1 MTELMS
7 NQELRRCARQSIALR
22 LRSDAQAWPRF
33 GRDVTLADEDGPDG
47 SLLFAC
53 QTDPSMSNPLGM
65 VHGGVTASL
74 LDTCMGVT
82 CAAQCGGQ
90 AATPTVTMTVNY
102 VRPVPLEARLQ
113 VRTRTVRI
121 GCTTGH
127 MSAEVFPADQPERV
141 LASATGVY
149 AIRR

>member
-1 MTELMS
+1 MTELIP
-7 NQELRRCARQSIALR
+7 NQALRESARQSIALR

-33 GRDVTLADEDGPDG
+33 GRDVTLVEEDGPDG

-53 QTDPSMSNPLGM
+53 HTDPSMSNPLGI

-82 CAAQCGGQ
+82 CAAQCGGR

-102 VRPVPLEARLQ
+102 VRPVPLDAELR

-121 GCTTGH
+121 GRTTGQL
-127 MSAEVFPADQPERV
+127 SAEVFPPDSPDQV
-141 LASATGVY
+141 LAAATGVY

>member
-7 NQELRRCARQSIALR
+7 NRELRQCARQSIALR

-33 GRDVTLADEDGPDG
+33 GRDITLADEDGPDG

-53 QTDPSMSNPLGM
+53 HTDPSMSNPLSI

-82 CAAQCGGQ
+82 CSAQCGR

-102 VRPVPLEARLQ
+102 VRPVPLDAELR

-121 GCTTGH
+121 GRTTGQL
-127 MSAEVFPADQPERV
+127 SAEVFLADRPDEV
-141 LASATGVY
+141 LAAATGVY

>member
-1 MTELMS
+1 MTELTP
-7 NQELRRCARQSIALR
+7 NRELRESARRSIALR

-53 QTDPSMSNPLGM
+53 HTDPSMSNPLGI
-65 VHGGVTASL
+65 VHGGITASL

-82 CAAQCGGQ
+82 CAAQCGQ

-102 VRPVPLEARLQ
+102 VRPVPLDAELR

-121 GCTTGH
+121 GRTTGQLA
-127 MSAEVFPADQPERV
+127 AEAFPADDPALI
-141 LASATGVY
+141 LATATGVY